1 MTASTAS
8 CTIDGWMPP
17 GPEAQ
22 ARSMTTDSSRS
33 VEPSMPAPGESKSTA
48 VFDRSSCMAPVSV
61 LVARSANRMAIPAPD
76 VSARNCQ
83 PLQGLFGSTGPWRK
97 RSTHAVWVCAGRG
110 DDWVKIWLM
119 VGPERG
125 RWRCAIPSHARKRPR
140 STTFRRPPPKW
151 SGRRT
156 EPRRRETRIRYPG
169 IANSCSPAPGSLSA
183 DRGQAPVGAP
193 APTIPRWP

>member
-76 VSARNCQ
+76 VSARNCE
-83 PLQGLFGSTGPWRK
+83 PSQGLLGSTGPWRK
-97 RSTHAVWVCAGRG
+97 RSTHTVWVCAGRG
-110 DDWVKIWLM
+110 KDCVKIWPV

-125 RWRCAIPSHARKRPR
+125 RWRCSIPSHARKRPR
-140 STTFRRPPPKW
+140 STTFRRPPPRW

-169 IANSCSPAPGSLSA
+169 IANSRSPGPGSLSA
-183 DRGQAPVGAP
+183 DRGQAQVGAP